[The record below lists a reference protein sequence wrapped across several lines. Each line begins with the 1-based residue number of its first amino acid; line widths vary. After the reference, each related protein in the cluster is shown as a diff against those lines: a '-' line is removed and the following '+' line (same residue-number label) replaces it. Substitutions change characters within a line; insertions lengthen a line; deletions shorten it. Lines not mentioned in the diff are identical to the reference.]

1 MSVTRLKIPVKVMA
15 AQIAGVK
22 VAILVSG
29 KVREV
34 EYAIEGEYV
43 DDSKS
48 ILEEFNVGEEE
59 EDEDVNSVA
68 DDVEIQVCE

>member
-1 MSVTRLKIPVKVMA
+1 M
-15 AQIAGVK
+15 
-22 VAILVSG
+22 AILVSG